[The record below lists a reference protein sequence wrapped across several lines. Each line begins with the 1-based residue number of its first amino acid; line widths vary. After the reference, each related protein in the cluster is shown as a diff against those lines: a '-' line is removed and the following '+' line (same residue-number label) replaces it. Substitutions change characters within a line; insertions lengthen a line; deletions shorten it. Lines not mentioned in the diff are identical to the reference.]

1 MTLLALAIAVS
12 ACAAS
17 VSPLEGFAT
26 AAITIDDQVMSVLVA
41 ETSAQRSQGLTD
53 VTDLPDD
60 IDGML
65 FLYQTPT
72 TAAFHM
78 LNTPM
83 PLDIWWFDDQGA
95 LIGNIEME
103 PCLVEPCVTYGSPG
117 QIVSVL
123 ETQVGVFDFELG
135 ADLSTIDS
143 G

>member
-1 MTLLALAIAVS
+1 MTLLVLALTVS

-17 VSPLEGFAT
+17 VSSLEGFPT
-26 AAITIDDQVMSVLVA
+26 AVITIDDQVMSVLVA
-41 ETSAQRSQGLTD
+41 DTSAQRSQGLMD
-53 VTDLPDD
+53 VTDLPDS

-65 FLYQTPT
+65 FLYQVPT

-83 PLDIWWFDDQGA
+83 PLDIWWFDAQGA
-95 LIGNIEME
+95 LIGNTEME
-103 PCLVEPCVTYGSPG
+103 PCLVEPCVKYGSPG

-123 ETQVGVFDFELG
+123 ETQLNVFDFELG
-135 ADLSTIDS
+135 ADLSTIDN